1 MNRKKAEEKSELT
14 NDRGKSDARNERGDQ
29 KTSLKAAIMSL
40 WNFWP
45 PFLGSGIVIEKV
57 EGGYGPDGWKAIDIK
72 LKLRFWNSNYVG
84 TQFGGSLFAMTDPF
98 LMVMLVRRLG
108 RDYIVWD
115 KSSSIRFRRPG
126 TSDCRAHFAITDAEL
141 VAIKARADIEG
152 QFDWHRKIEIRDIDQ
167 KVVAEVDKVL
177 FIATR
182 DHYLKGKKK

>member
-1 MNRKKAEEKSELT
+1 MNANQTEEKSALPRT
-14 NDRGKSDARNERGDQ
+14 RGEQ
-29 KTSLKAAIMSL
+29 KTGLKAAMMSF

-57 EGGYGPDGWKAIDIK
+57 EGGYGPNGWKAMDIK

-108 RDYIVWD
+108 RDYVVWD

-126 TSDCRAHFAITDAEL
+126 TSDCRARFEVTDTEL
-141 VAIKARADIEG
+141 EEIKRRADLEG
-152 QFDWHRKIEIRDIDQ
+152 QFDWQRKIEIRDIEQ
-167 KVVAEVDKVL
+167 RVVADVDKVL
-177 FIATR
+177 YIATR
-182 DHYLKGKKK
+182 DHYLKGRKKLEQG